1 MRIICLLAVITVF
14 CTSCTKQY
22 DHGGKK
28 PLVEIDGNYLYYED
42 LQTALPAGLSK
53 DDSLL
58 FAEHYIQSWAEDVLL
73 SSKAASNIPNNAE
86 IERLVS
92 NYRKSLVLHSYQQQ
106 LISQKLSKDI
116 SEQELNEFYE
126 NNKDLFKLD
135 YSLVKGLL
143 LKVPLNAPRL
153 NDVRKWYKSDSQE
166 SLDQLEKYS
175 FQNAVKYEYF
185 RDNWIPVSE
194 ISDLLPL
201 SITDLEEQLDK
212 NKNIEL
218 QDSLYRY
225 FLAVNDYREKGG
237 EEPLEFARG
246 EAKEMLIN
254 IKQVDFMR
262 QVKDDLY
269 RQAVKRN
276 KIKHNY

>member
-1 MRIICLLAVITVF
+1 MLR
-14 CTSCTKQY
+14 
-22 DHGGKK
+22 
-28 PLVEIDGNYLYYED
+28 
-42 LQTALPAGLSK
+42 
-53 DDSLL
+53 
-58 FAEHYIQSWAEDVLL
+58 
-73 SSKAASNIPNNAE
+73 SKAASNIPNNTKN
-86 IERLVS
+86 ERLVS
-92 NYRKSLVLHSYQQQ
+92 NYRKSLVLHAYQQQ

-201 SITDLEEQLDK
+201 SITDLEEQSDK

-262 QVKDDLY
+262 QVPRKL
-269 RQAVKRN
+269 
-276 KIKHNY
+276 